1 MIESNFINYI
11 DLGDSLSNIDIYGKP
26 LLENFFNIFKTM
38 LQYKPTNIFLY
49 YFLKFVFFIQILSIT
64 IINVPENDIKEDSMM
79 KCLNYIKDFIFLQ
92 ENINDEDTFYLL
104 LDISYAIIFI
114 SILLFVY
121 LLLYKNKKIKNTP
134 IIILNIYSLLL
145 QNYLLCPFLNIF
157 LLNFKCENQQHIF
170 TKKKCFSHI
179 SHIINMLV
187 SSLCLLLILFYST
200 FISLYYYQIG
210 GIKNS
215 VFLIRIN
222 CNYELIENFCA
233 IIIYIVG
240 FIFKYY
246 TDENNGNYRT
256 IIRLIIFIICCFI
269 LVYTFNKVFYYDKRM
284 NYLIY
289 FGWAYS
295 SWFAFS
301 LEIRKLLKLYDSI
314 LFIFIGWVVVGFI
327 IYYIMNYKVDYI
339 ISNSDVLNFSSIKE
353 LELFTCNLL
362 NYSNENSIDS
372 KIILTGL
379 INNIEEYF
387 KTDIEVFEVYEK
399 FTNNTKLIKKFGGK
413 GNQIFDIYSIIYVIY
428 NYHLTKS
435 ELKND
440 VILIFCYFLMNKLKN
455 ITFAISLCSKNKMNG
470 HKYLYLKYLLMEDIK
485 KYLINKLN
493 KNSNKKNLIK
503 HIEIGS
509 VILYN
514 NYIEQLK
521 LKIYDAACNQIDY
534 FDILRN
540 LTTSSKST
548 KNFLDIGDKILNL
561 RKQILDIWNKM
572 IDINPFNE
580 EIEKDY
586 MLYLQNI
593 IQDEELAEKEDKRY
607 NQIKMS
613 KISEKNNTKYL
624 IFLKDST
631 TVILVDGYQSN
642 GKIIYALSNFAT
654 MFNFTPKE
662 ILNIFINDLMPSNV
676 ATFHKELIKD
686 ALKYS
691 NLNYVYSKEKIIVL
705 KGKNNILYKI
715 NTYLKTI
722 PNLSYGLIYIQ
733 IITIIKDNQLLIVL
747 DNNFKINSMSDP
759 LSITNGFSFK
769 YTNTLVG
776 HHIGLLIPD
785 IFKQM
790 QYKNQ
795 KYILNKND
803 IDLKGILY
811 PNTSNFYDDENLIN
825 AILDK
830 IKDDGELIF
839 DEHITEDEDDN
850 YYFNR
855 DFVTKSSYKSKL
867 NNSFYNN
874 KNISNNL
881 NNINVQSNCE
891 EFNSLINNL
900 NERYKQR
907 TYSIFYHII
916 NKTFL
921 NNKYSYTHVYITQ
934 DLMLDN
940 ENFISKINKNQ
951 ILNINE
957 TKISSIP
964 NENQILKNENKS
976 LKKEHSDLK
985 VASKGIKLKI
995 NEEDE
1000 KQILN
1005 NNLNEKNKQNNDIND
1020 VNDDKNIT
1028 NPEINKNSYNKSL
1041 LDSSSFNKIKQ
1052 RVIKQNIP
1060 KYITY
1065 MKILIILQEIVSAIL
1080 IIFNNLNIKNN
1091 FDDIQ
1096 IYLNENIF
1104 FNRSKITTSCI
1115 FEATTN
1121 FKLIKYNYMKS
1132 ENNCINFDCNVVFY
1146 AILQNCLNNLKINM
1160 LNIHYY
1166 HDDYKKILGKNSN
1179 YIIFAYNLDSTIEIV
1194 IDTPSL
1200 LNFIMTNGLRLIS
1213 NLDKYY
1219 NENSD
1224 SDEESS
1230 IVYMENILNQS
1241 LSYIK
1246 NGNNGLKSEE
1256 KNENI
1261 QNQFKIVYYYMIINL
1276 IINFLLFLLFCF
1288 FLYKILKKES
1298 HFLEKLI
1305 YFHSINFENYIK
1317 YLEDLKKKLRNDTG
1331 EDDEKNDDEN
1341 IKSSNNLNQN
1351 EDSKINEIN
1360 EIGNNSKFKKNKT
1373 HFDLESSIIN
1383 KDKKD
1388 FSSIIPSNKNS
1399 IIKETRKERK
1409 KRLNKLSKIKQQ
1421 KKEKLKIMLQY
1432 FIQYNLLFLFKIM
1445 IFNIILISYYILVF
1459 PFYIKKKN
1467 DFLNYDI
1474 ITDSI
1479 EGVFVECN
1487 YVYILLKNEIINFIN
1502 FNSYKQKLIKSLNSK
1517 TNSSVIFQNNIYE
1530 MSNISDLINLNYSFN
1545 LPSREKISINKIG
1558 SLLSILFDG
1567 VNINKGSY
1575 KELYEI
1581 FYGDACIKVNRTEYE
1596 YDNCLLVWS
1605 GILSKGLDQ
1614 TLTQFEIELYSAL
1627 DELTKVA
1634 NNEADIKNLFNY
1646 PNSFS
1651 ILEVFLDYFFLN
1663 SFTVV
1668 DNLLQVVRKDKINN
1682 INLNFKIILIVF
1694 QVGNVIFI
1702 FICYIV
1708 IYYKQKNF
1716 ISFFNFIGIV
1726 PIQYLSE
1733 DESFY
1738 KDLINIE
1745 NEMYD

>member
-11 DLGDSLSNIDIYGKP
+11 DLGDSLSNIDIYGKN
-26 LLENFFNIFKTM
+26 LLENFFSIFKTM

-64 IINVPENDIKEDSMM
+64 IINVPEHDIKEDSMM

-92 ENINDEDTFYLL
+92 ENINSEDTFYLL
-104 LDISYAIIFI
+104 LDLSYSIIFL
-114 SILLFVY
+114 SIILFVY
-121 LLLYKNKKIKNTP
+121 LLIYKNKKIKNTP

-187 SSLCLLLILFYST
+187 SSLCLILILFYST
-200 FISLYYYQIG
+200 FISLYCYQIG

-233 IIIYIVG
+233 IIIYVVG

-269 LVYTFNKVFYYDKRM
+269 LVYTFKRVFYYDKRM

-314 LFIFIGWVVVGFI
+314 LFIFVGWIVIGFI
-327 IYYIMNYKVDYI
+327 IYYIINFYIDYI
-339 ISNSDVLNFSSIKE
+339 LSNSDVLNFSSIKE
-353 LELFTCNLL
+353 LEIFTNKLL
-362 NYSNENSIDS
+362 NYTNENSIDS

-387 KTDIEVFEVYEK
+387 KTDLEVYEVYEK
-399 FTNNTKLIKKFGGK
+399 FTNNAKLIKKFGGK

-428 NYHLTKS
+428 NYHLSKS

-440 VILIFCYFLMNKLKN
+440 VILLFCYFLMNKLKN

-485 KYLINKLN
+485 KFLINKLN
-493 KNSNKKNLIK
+493 KNSNKNNLIK

-540 LTTSSKST
+540 LTTTPKST
-548 KNFLDIGDKILNL
+548 KNFINIGIKILEL

-572 IDINPFNE
+572 IDINPFND

-613 KISEKNNTKYL
+613 KISEKNSNKYL
-624 IFLKDST
+624 IFLKEST
-631 TVILVDGYQSN
+631 TVILIDGYQSQ
-642 GKIIYALSNFAT
+642 GKIIYTLSNFAS

-662 ILNIFINDLMPSNV
+662 ILNIFITDIMPSNV
-676 ATFHKELIKD
+676 ATFHKYLIKD

-691 NLNYVYSKEKIIVL
+691 NLNYIYSKGKIIIL
-705 KGKNNILYKI
+705 KGKNNNLYKI
-715 NTYLKTI
+715 NTYIKTI
-722 PNLSYGLIYIQ
+722 PNLRYGLIYIQ
-733 IITIIKDNQLLIVL
+733 IISIIKDNQLLIVL

-759 LSITNGFSFK
+759 LSINNGFSFK

-785 IFKQM
+785 IFKHM

-795 KYILNKND
+795 KFVINKND

-811 PNTSNFYDDENLIN
+811 PNTSNFADDENLIN
-825 AILDK
+825 SILNK

-839 DEHITEDEDDN
+839 DEHIVEEEDDN

-855 DFVTKSSYKSKL
+855 DFVTKSSFKSKM

-874 KNISNNL
+874 KNNLINN
-881 NNINVQSNCE
+881 NVQSNCE
-891 EFNSLINNL
+891 EFNLLINNL
-900 NERYKQR
+900 NEKYKQR

-916 NKTFL
+916 NRSFL
-921 NNKYSYTHVYITQ
+921 NNKYSYTHIYITQ
-934 DLMLDN
+934 DLMIEN

-951 ILNINE
+951 IFNLNE

-964 NENQILKNENKS
+964 LNDNKLLKNENKS
-976 LKKEHSDLK
+976 LMKEQSDLK
-985 VASKGIKLKI
+985 VNAYKGIKLKI
-995 NEEDE
+995 NEDDE
-1000 KQILN
+1000 KQILDNNLIEKYNQN
-1005 NNLNEKNKQNNDIND
+1005 NNKINDINE
-1020 VNDDKNIT
+1020 DKNII
-1028 NPEINKNSYNKSL
+1028 NPKMNQNSFNKSL
-1041 LDSSSFNKIKQ
+1041 LDSSSFNKIKK

-1065 MKILIILQEIVSAIL
+1065 MKILIFLEEIASAIL
-1080 IIFNNLNIKNN
+1080 IIFNNINIKDN
-1091 FDDIQ
+1091 FNDIQ

-1104 FNRSKITTSCI
+1104 FNRSKISTSCI
-1115 FEATTN
+1115 YEATSN
-1121 FKLIKYNYMKS
+1121 FKLIKYNYMKN
-1132 ENNCINFDCNVVFY
+1132 EKNCISFDCSFVFQT
-1146 AILQNCLNNLKINM
+1146 ILQNCLDNLKLNM
-1160 LNIHYY
+1160 LNINYY
-1166 HDDYKKILGKNSN
+1166 HDDYKKIFGKNSN
-1179 YIIFAYNLDSTIEIV
+1179 YIIYAYNLDSTIEIF
-1194 IDTPSL
+1194 IDTPNL
-1200 LNFIMTNGLRLIS
+1200 LNFILTNGLRLIS
-1213 NLDKYY
+1213 KIDKYF
-1219 NENSD
+1219 NDNSD

-1230 IVYMENILNQS
+1230 AVYFENILNQS
-1241 LSYIK
+1241 LSYIT
-1246 NGNNGLKSEE
+1246 NGSIGLSSEE
-1256 KNENI
+1256 KNKNI
-1261 QNQFKIVYYYMIINL
+1261 KNLFKIGYYYMVINMVINL
-1276 IINFLLFLLFCF
+1276 LLLLCCCFC
-1288 FLYKILKKES
+1288 LYKLLKKES

-1305 YFHSINFENYIK
+1305 NFHSINFENYIK
-1317 YLEDLKKKLRNDTG
+1317 YLEELKKKLRNDTG
-1331 EDDEKNDDEN
+1331 EDDDKNDDEN
-1341 IKSSNNLNQN
+1341 NKSSNNLNQN
-1351 EDSKINEIN
+1351 DDSKINEI
-1360 EIGNNSKFKKNKT
+1360 INNSKFKKNKT
-1373 HFDLESSIIN
+1373 NFDLESSIIN
-1383 KDKKD
+1383 KEKKD
-1388 FSSIIPSNKNS
+1388 FSSIIETNNNN
-1399 IIKETRKERK
+1399 ILKETRKERK
-1409 KRLNKLSKIKQQ
+1409 KRLNKLSKIRQQ
-1421 KKEKLKIMLQY
+1421 KKEKLAIMLQY
-1432 FIQYNLLFLFKIM
+1432 FIQYNLFFLFKI
-1445 IFNIILISYYILVF
+1445 IIINFVLISYYIIVF

-1467 DFLNYDI
+1467 NFLNYDI

-1479 EGVFVECN
+1479 EGVFVDCN
-1487 YVYILLKNEIINFIN
+1487 HVYILLKNEIINFVNFSILKKKFIN
-1502 FNSYKQKLIKSLNSK
+1502 DLNSNK
-1517 TNSSVIFQNNIYE
+1517 SSSVTFQNNIYD
-1530 MSNISDLINLNYSFN
+1530 MSNISDLINCNYSFN
-1545 LPSREKISINKIG
+1545 LPSREQLSINKIG
-1558 SLLSILFDG
+1558 QLLSELFDG
-1567 VNINKGSY
+1567 VNTNKGSY
-1575 KELYEI
+1575 KELYDI
-1581 FYGDACIKVNRTEYE
+1581 FYGDACLKVNKTEYE
-1596 YDNCLLVWS
+1596 YYNCLTVWS

-1627 DELTKVA
+1627 DELTKVL
-1634 NNEADIKNLFNY
+1634 NDEVEIGNLFNF

-1651 ILEVFLDYFFLN
+1651 ILEIFLDYFFLN
-1663 SFTVV
+1663 SFAEV
-1668 DNLLQVVRKDKINN
+1668 DNLLQVVRKEKIKN
-1682 INLNFKIILIVF
+1682 INLYFNIILCVF
-1694 QVGNVIFI
+1694 QIGNLIFI
-1702 FICYIV
+1702 IICYIF
-1708 IYYKQKNF
+1708 IYYKQQNF
-1716 ISFFNFIGIV
+1716 ISFFNFIGIF

-1738 KDLINIE
+1738 KDLLNIE